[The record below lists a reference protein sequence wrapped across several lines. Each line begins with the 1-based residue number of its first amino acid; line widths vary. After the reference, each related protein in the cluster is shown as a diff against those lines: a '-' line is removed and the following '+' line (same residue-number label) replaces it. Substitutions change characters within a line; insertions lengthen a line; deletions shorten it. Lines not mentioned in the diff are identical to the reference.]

1 MKQIITTFIFS
12 ALWVITIAQNSVIDY
27 RQDTLVG
34 QNDITILANGAIET
48 GGSLLHN
55 TTTTSA
61 GFQRDWI
68 ISDNNFRIQAD
79 RRAATTNR
87 GVNIVSTSTN
97 NAAARMAFGITS
109 ALNHTGAIPVWGG
122 GMDVSTT
129 IGAAATG
136 SNYFGIVSQITGG
149 AGATKT
155 ISGQFSN
162 GATSANRCGVEIPI
176 GGQTAASR
184 ITSLCIAGTPGTLQA
199 TNYGIFETL
208 NASNNPATAVVKNA
222 FSAPVGIGVTTTNPT
237 FFLQLDQN
245 SAAKPTSASWTVI
258 SDERSKKNIK
268 TANLDLS
275 KLDRLRVVNYQYD
288 GVKVKDEGVHLGLIA
303 QEVQSVFPEWVET
316 RPYTFVSGYKKER
329 DDNGDMVDVPIN
341 ETIEDFKTIDTG
353 ELVYYLLLENR
364 TLKARITT
372 LETQVSVIDKKLKL
386 P

>member
-1 MKQIITTFIFS
+1 M
-12 ALWVITIAQNSVIDY
+12 Y
-27 RQDTLVG
+27 EG
-34 QNDITILANGAIET
+34 
-48 GGSLLHN
+48 
-55 TTTTSA
+55 
-61 GFQRDWI
+61 
-68 ISDNNFRIQAD
+68 
-79 RRAATTNR
+79 
-87 GVNIVSTSTN
+87 
-97 NAAARMAFGITS
+97 
-109 ALNHTGAIPVWGG
+109 
-122 GMDVSTT
+122 
-129 IGAAATG
+129 
-136 SNYFGIVSQITGG
+136 
-149 AGATKT
+149 
-155 ISGQFSN
+155 
-162 GATSANRCGVEIPI
+162 
-176 GGQTAASR
+176 
-184 ITSLCIAGTPGTLQA
+184 
-199 TNYGIFETL
+199 L

-288 GVKVKDEGVHLGLIA
+288 GVKVRDEGVHLGLIA